1 MEEKYWLDN
10 LYEDTYVFNEM
21 AGQQVTFA
29 AIKNQMKR
37 IVEEV
42 NEMQAAIDTNNP
54 TELLDGVVDTYYV
67 LNGLTSILDRMGFN
81 VSGALQKTAEN
92 NLSKF
97 PEDTAIVEAT
107 IDKYSMDGINVVAAW
122 SIKYQCW
129 SIKDEHGKVRKPVGY
144 VSNDLSEFVPIA
156 AFVE

>member
-54 TELLDGVVDTYYV
+54 TELLDGVVDAYYV
-67 LNGLTSILDRMGFN
+67 LNGLAAILDNMGFN

-97 PEDTAIVEAT
+97 PEEETVVEDTIVEYT
-107 IDKYSMDGINVVAAW
+107 NKGINLIADW
-122 SIKYQCW
+122 SNKYQCW
-129 SIKDEHGKVRKPVGY
+129 SLKDEHGKVRKPVGY
-144 VSNDLSEFVPIA
+144 VSNDLSEFVPIP